1 MVRTD
6 PDREGK
12 VQRGRVKDKLSKV
25 LVVGTVQDAVPWK
38 RSDIVFNRSGMI
50 LVRVSEVAMHLVNTW
65 TMSSSGAQRCGER
78 DWQRRQ

>member
-38 RSDIVFNRSGMI
+38 KIRYSV
-50 LVRVSEVAMHLVNTW
+50 
-65 TMSSSGAQRCGER
+65 
-78 DWQRRQ
+78 